1 MNEIRSVKVLIWD
14 EISMSS
20 RRILNIVNLLHQ
32 KVHNNA
38 MPFGGIQVI
47 IGGDFYQLKPIPD
60 VIDSGDPPYKSMIF
74 DKVFPHRIALT
85 RIVRQGETEVQL
97 KDALDR

>member
-1 MNEIRSVKVLIWD
+1 
-14 EISMSS
+14 
-20 RRILNIVNLLHQ
+20 
-32 KVHNNA
+32 

-47 IGGDFYQLKPIPD
+47 LGGDFYQLKPIPD
-60 VIDSGDPPYKSMIF
+60 VIDSGDPPYKSVIV

-97 KDALDR
+97 KDALDRLGLGECDDETEAYVSSLII